1 MPGYKL
7 NHAQYKTMSGKT
19 IETPAASVSRVV
31 ETLKR
36 TSLFQ
41 GMDVSDIEHV
51 AAQVVTRQFPKNTV
65 VVTQGDVTDSL
76 YIIIEGKVDVFLQ
89 NDKGKEIIINTLS
102 DCDTFGELAPL
113 GGIPRQ
119 ASIITTENSV
129 LGVISR
135 QVFMDTLL
143 TKPAISMRIID
154 RLITLIQ
161 DLTEEVSSL
170 ALDDVYNRV
179 VRVLYKH
186 AEEVGNKLVT
196 EKLTQQDIALRVG
209 ATREMV
215 HRILKELKTGGYIS
229 IEGKHITIEKKLPP
243 GW

>member
-1 MPGYKL
+1 MATL
-7 NHAQYKTMSGKT
+7 TEAL
-19 IETPAASVSRVV
+19 VS
-31 ETLKR
+31 
-36 TSLFQ
+36 TSLFD
-41 GMDVSDIEHV
+41 GFDTDDIENV
-51 AAQVVTRQFPKNTV
+51 ASQTVIRQFPKNTV
-65 VVTQGDVTDSL
+65 IVSQGDETDSFYVIL
-76 YIIIEGKVDVFLQ
+76 QGKVDVFLH

-102 DCDTFGELAPL
+102 EGESFGELAPL
-113 GGIPRQ
+113 GSIPRQ
-119 ASIITTENSV
+119 ASIITTEDSSF
-129 LGVISR
+129 GIISR

-143 TKPAISMRIID
+143 TKPTVSMRIID
-154 RLITLIQ
+154 LLIQRIQ

-170 ALDDVYNRV
+170 ALEDVYNRV

-186 AEEVGNKLVT
+186 ADEVGEKLVT
-196 EKLTQQDIALRVG
+196 EKLTQQDIASRVG

>member
-1 MPGYKL
+1 MESSKQPENINRVISTL
-7 NHAQYKTMSGKT
+7 HKTALFEGLD
-19 IETPAASVSRVV
+19 EAV
-31 ETLKR
+31 LKQL
-36 TSLFQ
+36 S
-41 GMDVSDIEHV
+41 S
-51 AAQVVTRQFPKNTV
+51 QVVTRQFPKNSI
-65 VVTQGDVTDSL
+65 VVTQGDETDSL
-76 YIIIEGKVDVFLQ
+76 YVIMDGRVDVFLQ
-89 NDKGKEIIINTLS
+89 NDKGKEIIINTLGE
-102 DCDTFGELAPL
+102 CDSFGELAPL

-119 ASIITTENSV
+119 ASIITTESSTLV
-129 LGVISR
+129 VISR

-143 TKPAISMRIID
+143 TKPAISMRIIN
-154 RLITLIQ
+154 RLIDLIQ
-161 DLTEEVSSL
+161 NLTEEVSSL
-170 ALDDVYNRV
+170 ALEDVYNRV

-186 AEEVGNKLVT
+186 AEQVGDKLVT

>member
-1 MPGYKL
+1 ME
-7 NHAQYKTMSGKT
+7 QT
-19 IETPAASVSRVV
+19 AAPDENLDKII
-31 ETLKR
+31 ETLKKAA
-36 TSLFQ
+36 LFQ
-41 GMDVSDIEHV
+41 GLDDEDIHLVARQVS
-51 AAQVVTRQFPKNTV
+51 TRQFGKNSIV
-65 VVTQGDVTDSL
+65 VSQGDETDSL
-76 YIIIEGKVDVFLQ
+76 YVIIEGKVDVFLQ
-89 NDKGKEIIINTLS
+89 NDKGKEIIINTLT
-102 DCDTFGELAPL
+102 DTDAFGELAPL

-119 ASIITTENSV
+119 ASIITTEPTTLV
-129 LGVISR
+129 VISR
-135 QVFMDTLL
+135 QLFMDTLL
-143 TKPAISMRIID
+143 SKPAISMRIIN
-154 RLITLIQ
+154 RLVALIQ

-170 ALDDVYNRV
+170 ALEDVYNRV

-186 AEEVGNKLVT
+186 AEEIGDKLVT

>member
-1 MPGYKL
+1 MESL
-7 NHAQYKTMSGKT
+7 T
-19 IETPAASVSRVV
+19 
-31 ETLKR
+31 ETLKK
-36 TSLFQ
+36 TTLFC
-41 GMDVSDIEHV
+41 GMDQSDIEMV
-51 AAQVVTRQFPKNTV
+51 AAQTVTRQFPKNTV
-65 VVTQGDVTDSL
+65 IVSQGDDTDSF
-76 YIIIEGKVDVFLQ
+76 YVIVQGKVDVFLQ
-89 NDKGKEIIINTLS
+89 NDKGKEIIINTLGLCES
-102 DCDTFGELAPL
+102 FGELAPL

-119 ASIITTENSV
+119 ASIITTEDSTF
-129 LGVISR
+129 GIISR

-143 TKPAISMRIID
+143 VKPSIGMRIID
-154 RLITLIQ
+154 LLITRIQ

-170 ALDDVYNRV
+170 ALEDVYNRV

-186 AEEVGNKLVT
+186 ADEVGDKLVT
-196 EKLTQQDIALRVG
+196 EKLTQQDIASRVG

>member
-1 MPGYKL
+1 MEYTTATDSLEKV
-7 NHAQYKTMSGKT
+7 
-19 IETPAASVSRVV
+19 IETLNKAA
-31 ETLKR
+31 
-36 TSLFQ
+36 LFQ
-41 GMDVSDIEHV
+41 GLDDEDIRQVASQVS
-51 AAQVVTRQFPKNTV
+51 TRQFNKNSLV
-65 VVTQGDVTDSL
+65 VSQGDETDSL
-76 YIIIEGKVDVFLQ
+76 YVIIEGKVDVFLQ
-89 NDKGKEIIINTLS
+89 NDKGKEIIINTLT
-102 DCDTFGELAPL
+102 DTDSFGELAPL

-119 ASIITTENSV
+119 ASIITTEPTTLV
-129 LGVISR
+129 VISR
-135 QVFMDTLL
+135 QLFMDTLL
-143 TKPAISMRIID
+143 SKPAISMRIIN
-154 RLITLIQ
+154 RLVALIQ

-170 ALDDVYNRV
+170 ALEDVYNRV

-186 AEEVGNKLVT
+186 AEEIGDKLVT

>member
-1 MPGYKL
+1 MNKV
-7 NHAQYKTMSGKT
+7 
-19 IETPAASVSRVV
+19 IET
-31 ETLKR
+31 LQK
-36 TSLFQ
+36 TSLFK
-41 GMDVSDIEHV
+41 GLSLPDIQHV
-51 AAQVVTRQFPKNTV
+51 ASQVATRQFPKNTV
-65 VVTQGDVTDSL
+65 VVTQGDETDSL
-76 YIIIEGKVDVFLQ
+76 YVIIEGRVDVFLQ

-102 DCDTFGELAPL
+102 ECDTFGELAPL

-119 ASIITTENSV
+119 ASIITTEESIMV
-129 LGVISR
+129 VISR

-154 RLITLIQ
+154 QLIDLIK

-170 ALDDVYNRV
+170 ALEDVYNRV

-186 AEEVGNKLVT
+186 SEEIGNKLVT

-229 IEGKHITIEKKLPP
+229 ITGKHITIEKKLPP

>member
-1 MPGYKL
+1 MESSEKPENL
-7 NHAQYKTMSGKT
+7 NRVIDTLQKT
-19 IETPAASVSRVV
+19 A
-31 ETLKR
+31 
-36 TSLFQ
+36 LFKGLDGAVIKQ
-41 GMDVSDIEHV
+41 L
-51 AAQVVTRQFPKNTV
+51 ACQVVTRQFPKNSI
-65 VVTQGDVTDSL
+65 VVTQGDETDSL
-76 YIIIEGKVDVFLQ
+76 YVIIEGKVDVFLQ
-89 NDKGKEIIINTLS
+89 NDKGKEIIINTLGE
-102 DCDTFGELAPL
+102 CDTFGELAPL

-129 LGVISR
+129 LVVISR
-135 QVFMDTLL
+135 QIFMDTLL
-143 TKPAISMRIID
+143 TKPTISMRIIN
-154 RLITLIQ
+154 RLIALIQ

-170 ALDDVYNRV
+170 ALEDVYNRV

-186 AEEVGNKLVT
+186 AEEIGDKLVT

>member
-1 MPGYKL
+1 M
-7 NHAQYKTMSGKT
+7 NSV
-19 IETPAASVSRVV
+19 IETLR
-31 ETLKR
+31 K

-41 GMDVSDIEHV
+41 GLDDADIEQV
-51 AAQVVTRQFPKNTV
+51 ASQVITRQYPKNSLV
-65 VVTQGDVTDSL
+65 VSQGDDTDSL
-76 YIIIEGKVDVFLQ
+76 YVIIEGKVDVFLQ
-89 NDKGKEIIINTLS
+89 NDKGKEIIINTLTE
-102 DCDTFGELAPL
+102 CDSFGELAPL

-119 ASIITTENSV
+119 ASIITTENS
-129 LGVISR
+129 LMGVISR

-143 TKPAISMRIID
+143 SKPTISMRIID
-154 RLITLIQ
+154 LLIQLIQ

-170 ALDDVYNRV
+170 ALEDVYNRV
-179 VRVLYKH
+179 VRILYKH
-186 AEEVGNKLVT
+186 AEEVGEKLVT

>member
-1 MPGYKL
+1 
-7 NHAQYKTMSGKT
+7 MST
-19 IETPAASVSRVV
+19 LT

-36 TSLFQ
+36 TSLFNEL
-41 GMDVSDIEHV
+41 DSSDIEAV
-51 AAQVVTRQFPKNTV
+51 ASQTVIRQFPKNTV
-65 VVTQGDVTDSL
+65 IVSQGDDTDSF
-76 YIIIEGKVDVFLQ
+76 YVIIQGKVDVFLH

-102 DCDTFGELAPL
+102 ESESFGELAPL

-119 ASIITTENSV
+119 ASIITTEESTF
-129 LGVISR
+129 GVISR

-143 TKPAISMRIID
+143 TKPSISMRIID
-154 RLITLIQ
+154 LLIHRIQ

-170 ALDDVYNRV
+170 ALEDVYNRV

-186 AEEVGNKLVT
+186 AEEIGEKLVT
-196 EKLTQQDIALRVG
+196 EKLTQQDIASRVG

>member
-1 MPGYKL
+1 MVEIK
-7 NHAQYKTMSGKT
+7 
-19 IETPAASVSRVV
+19 
-31 ETLKR
+31 ETLNK
-36 TSLFQ
+36 TTLFS
-41 GMDVSDIEHV
+41 GMEPADLDVIASQTVIKK
-51 AAQVVTRQFPKNTV
+51 FPKNTV
-65 VVTQGDVTDSL
+65 ILGQGDDTDSL
-76 YIIIEGKVDVFLQ
+76 YVIVKGKVDVFLH
-89 NDKGKEIIINTLS
+89 NDKGKEIIINTLGES
-102 DCDTFGELAPL
+102 ESFGELAPL

-119 ASIITTENSV
+119 ASIITTEESTF
-129 LGVISR
+129 GIISR

-143 TKPAISMRIID
+143 ARPTISMRIID
-154 RLITLIQ
+154 LLISRIQ

-170 ALDDVYNRV
+170 ALEDVYNRV

-186 AEEVGNKLVT
+186 AEEVGEKLIT
-196 EKLTQQDIALRVG
+196 EKLTQQDIASRVG

>member
-1 MPGYKL
+1 MATMENSKKPENL
-7 NHAQYKTMSGKT
+7 NRV
-19 IETPAASVSRVV
+19 IETLRKTALFHGLDDDV
-31 ETLKR
+31 LKQLS
-36 TSLFQ
+36 T
-41 GMDVSDIEHV
+41 
-51 AAQVVTRQFPKNTV
+51 QVITRQFPRNSI
-65 VVTQGDVTDSL
+65 VVTQGDETDSL
-76 YIIIEGKVDVFLQ
+76 YVIIEGKVDVFLQ
-89 NDKGKEIIINTLS
+89 NDKGKEIIINTLVE
-102 DCDTFGELAPL
+102 CDSFGELAPL

-119 ASIITTENSV
+119 ASIITTENSSLV
-129 LGVISR
+129 VISR
-135 QVFMDTLL
+135 QIFMDTLL
-143 TKPAISMRIID
+143 TKPAISMRIIN
-154 RLITLIQ
+154 RLINLIQ

-170 ALDDVYNRV
+170 ALEDVYNRV

-186 AEEVGNKLVT
+186 ADEIGDKLVT

>member
-1 MPGYKL
+1 MTSLDSANKPE
-7 NHAQYKTMSGKT
+7 S
-19 IETPAASVSRVV
+19 
-31 ETLKR
+31 LKR
-36 TSLFQ
+36 IIATLDKTSLFH
-41 GMDVSDIEHV
+41 GLDDAVI
-51 AAQVVTRQFPKNTV
+51 AQVASQVVVREFPRHSI
-65 VVTQGDVTDSL
+65 VVTQGDETDSL
-76 YIIIEGKVDVFLQ
+76 YIIMQGKVDVFLQ
-89 NDKGKEIIINTLS
+89 NDKGKEIIINSLGES
-102 DCDTFGELAPL
+102 DAFGELAPL

-119 ASIITTENSV
+119 ASIITTENS
-129 LGVISR
+129 LLLVISR
-135 QVFMDTLL
+135 QLFMDTLL
-143 TKPAISMRIID
+143 TKPAISMRIIN
-154 RLITLIQ
+154 RLISLIQ

-170 ALDDVYNRV
+170 ALEDVYNRV

-186 AEEVGNKLVT
+186 AEEIGDKLVT

>member
-1 MPGYKL
+1 MATL
-7 NHAQYKTMSGKT
+7 T
-19 IETPAASVSRVV
+19 
-31 ETLKR
+31 ETLTK
-36 TSLFQ
+36 TTLFQ
-41 GMDVSDIEHV
+41 GFDAGDIENV
-51 AAQVVTRQFPKNTV
+51 ASQTVIRQFPKNTLV
-65 VVTQGDVTDSL
+65 VSQGDDTDSFYVIL
-76 YIIIEGKVDVFLQ
+76 QGKVDVFLH
-89 NDKGKEIIINTLS
+89 NDKGKEIIINTLNECES
-102 DCDTFGELAPL
+102 FGELAPL

-119 ASIITTENSV
+119 ASIITTEDSTF
-129 LGVISR
+129 GVISR

-143 TKPAISMRIID
+143 TKPSVSMRIID
-154 RLITLIQ
+154 LLIGRIR

-186 AEEVGNKLVT
+186 ADEVGEKLVT
-196 EKLTQQDIALRVG
+196 EKLTQQDIASRVG

-243 GW
+243 RW

>member
-1 MPGYKL
+1 MATL
-7 NHAQYKTMSGKT
+7 T
-19 IETPAASVSRVV
+19 
-31 ETLKR
+31 ETLSN

-41 GMDVSDIEHV
+41 GFDAEDIENV
-51 AAQVVTRQFPKNTV
+51 ASQTIIRQFPKNTV
-65 VVTQGDVTDSL
+65 VVNQGDETDSFYVIL
-76 YIIIEGKVDVFLQ
+76 QGKVDVFLH
-89 NDKGKEIIINTLS
+89 NDKGKEIIINTLGECES
-102 DCDTFGELAPL
+102 FGELAPL

-119 ASIITTENSV
+119 ASIITTEDSI
-129 LGVISR
+129 LGIISR

-143 TKPAISMRIID
+143 TKPSVSMRIID
-154 RLITLIQ
+154 LLIGRIQ

-170 ALDDVYNRV
+170 ALEDVYNRV

-186 AEEVGNKLVT
+186 AAEIGEKLVT
-196 EKLTQQDIALRVG
+196 EKLTQQDIASRVG

>member
-1 MPGYKL
+1 MATL
-7 NHAQYKTMSGKT
+7 T
-19 IETPAASVSRVV
+19 
-31 ETLKR
+31 ETLTK
-36 TSLFQ
+36 TSLFE
-41 GMDVSDIEHV
+41 GFDADDIENV
-51 AAQVVTRQFPKNTV
+51 ASQTVIRHFPKNTLV
-65 VVTQGDVTDSL
+65 VSQGDDTDSFYVIL
-76 YIIIEGKVDVFLQ
+76 QGKVDVFLH
-89 NDKGKEIIINTLS
+89 NDKGKEIIINTLTECES
-102 DCDTFGELAPL
+102 FGELAPL

-119 ASIITTENSV
+119 ASIITTEESTFG
-129 LGVISR
+129 LISR

-143 TKPAISMRIID
+143 TKPSVSMRIID
-154 RLITLIQ
+154 LLISRIR

-186 AEEVGNKLVT
+186 ADEVGEKLVT
-196 EKLTQQDIALRVG
+196 EKLTQQDIASRVG